1 MLYCVMH
8 TYPNPWNFEKM
19 FKKVVKLFV
28 VILSISGPCYAA
40 GSYGTVQ
47 NISPNM
53 ESAQNFIAT
62 KNFVAALNAL
72 QIESQINSSDA
83 DVWNLLGFVSR
94 KLEKYVASEK
104 AYKRALEIDPNHKG
118 ALEYMGEL
126 YLTLSKTK
134 EAEDL
139 LGKLKELCPSGCAEL
154 TSLAESFKAHGK
166 KN

>member
-1 MLYCVMH
+1 
-8 TYPNPWNFEKM
+8 M

-28 VILSISGPCYAA
+28 VILSMSGSCYAA
-40 GSYGTVQ
+40 GSYGTSQ
-47 NISPNM
+47 NMSSNM
-53 ESAQNFIAT
+53 VSAQNFIE
-62 KNFVAALNAL
+62 KENFVAALNAL

-126 YLTLSKTK
+126 YITLSKAE
-134 EAEDL
+134 EAEGL
-139 LGKLKELCPSGCAEL
+139 LEKLKELCPSGCAEL
-154 TSLAESFKAHGK
+154 TSLAESFKAHRK